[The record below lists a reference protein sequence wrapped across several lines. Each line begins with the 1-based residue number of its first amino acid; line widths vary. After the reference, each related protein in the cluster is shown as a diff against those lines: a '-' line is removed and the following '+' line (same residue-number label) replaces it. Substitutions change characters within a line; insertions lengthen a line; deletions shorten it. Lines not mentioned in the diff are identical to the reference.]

1 MYILIQKNKNMIF
14 LNFIKYMTWFN
25 IKKDMILIISGTETY
40 TKFVAYDVAQKDP
53 NSQQIV
59 VRVILSL
66 KFSSVQPFS

>member
-1 MYILIQKNKNMIF
+1 
-14 LNFIKYMTWFN
+14 MTWFN

-59 VRVILSL
+59 VRVILS
-66 KFSSVQPFS
+66 SVQPFS

>member
-1 MYILIQKNKNMIF
+1 
-14 LNFIKYMTWFN
+14 MTWFN